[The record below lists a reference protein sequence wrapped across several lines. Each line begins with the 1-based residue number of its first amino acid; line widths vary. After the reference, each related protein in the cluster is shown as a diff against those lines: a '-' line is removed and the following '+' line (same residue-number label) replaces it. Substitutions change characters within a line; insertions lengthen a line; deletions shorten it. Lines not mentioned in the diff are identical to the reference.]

1 MKHTIDPYTAQQI
14 ATLQARLEKKLGP
27 EWISQRPGQGGKKCG
42 YVQAS
47 KVIEL
52 ANDVFGFNGWSSQ
65 IKECQVDFVD
75 EKGNDKF
82 DMGLSVIMR
91 VTLRDGTYHEDVG
104 YGHVENFKGKG
115 LAFEKSK
122 KEATTDAMKRALRSF
137 GNVLGNCIYDP
148 IYMKEVVKMKV
159 EPKAFKLSDL
169 HRHSSY
175 ATVEQKKA
183 FENGPETAHAQAQAP
198 EVKKDDDEFD
208 YDFDDDD
215 FNQTYIDPNA
225 HPDEVVI
232 EPEPRKPVVFRGNQN
247 QQRAT
252 SSGYTPQGNN
262 AIQAQN
268 RQPMQAPPKPNM
280 NNQPQPRHP
289 NAPQQLNSNS
299 KQNIATPQHSGQPM
313 TPKSNFARSY
323 SGPVPASGPMAA
335 AGPPRQLNQPS
346 RQGSVPPTLPI
357 PPPAATAGGGNA
369 APPPKPVP
377 IFNDPDFIS
386 APPGGFEVG
395 FFSGK
400 AVNAGLVNPEAATA
414 PVSNLPQTA
423 KFNPNAE
430 SPSIRKTAGFDHS
443 KTGAVKNREP
453 SVAPE
458 AAPDMGGGGFKMGR
472 NNGGAFKRP
481 SMNKRPGEVQNQGQ
495 ERTALGNM
503 PANAAMGQQQQ
514 QQWSKGPSNE
524 PDVKRPRLN
533 GP

>member
-1 MKHTIDPYTAQQI
+1 MEVKHTIDSYTAQQI

-42 YVQAS
+42 YIQAS

-183 FENGPETAHAQAQAP
+183 FENGPEKVQAQAP

-232 EPEPRKPVVFRGNQN
+232 EPEPRKPVVFRGNQ
-247 QQRAT
+247 QRVT
-252 SSGYTPQGNN
+252 SNGYTAQGNN
-262 AIQAQN
+262 GAQAQN
-268 RQPMQAPPKPNM
+268 RQPMQAPPKPN
-280 NNQPQPRHP
+280 NQPQPRHLI
-289 NAPQQLNSNS
+289 APQQLNSNS
-299 KQNIATPQHSGQPM
+299 RQIATPQHSGQPM

-346 RQGSVPPTLPI
+346 RQGTVPPTLPI
-357 PPPAATAGGGNA
+357 QPPVATA
-369 APPPKPVP
+369 PKPVP

-400 AVNAGLVNPEAATA
+400 AVNAGLVNPEA
-414 PVSNLPQTA
+414 PVSGVPQTA

-453 SVAPE
+453 SQAPE
-458 AAPDMGGGGFKMGR
+458 TVPEMGGGGFKMGR

-481 SMNKRPGEVQNQGQ
+481 SMSKRPGEVQNQGQ

-514 QQWSKGPSNE
+514 QQGSRRPSNE
-524 PDVKRPRLN
+524 PDVKRPRLS